1 MVLRNIKLTITY
13 DGSAFHGWQTQ
24 ANARTV
30 QETMEAALE
39 KMTGEDINL
48 TASGRTDAGVHAL
61 GQVANFKTGKN
72 IPLRGFERGLNSLLP
87 PEIAVISAR
96 EVSPDFH
103 SRTWAREKEY
113 LYRIVLFNGK
123 LPLLNQRAWI
133 VRNRL
138 RLDAMAGCA
147 AFLKGRHDFTSFMA
161 SGSSVK
167 TTTRTITGLEI
178 EKTRNREYEPMDL
191 DEIRIRIRADGFLRY
206 MVRNIVGFMVEA
218 GLGKREPSEVKEVLS
233 SRDRSQAGPCAPA
246 RGLYLYRVFY

>member
-1 MVLRNIKLTITY
+1 MILRNIKLTITY

-138 RLDAMAGCA
+138 RLGAMAGCA
-147 AFLKGRHDFTSFMA
+147 AFLKGKHDFTSFMA

-206 MVRNIVGFMVEA
+206 MVRNIVGFMVET
-218 GLGKREPSEVKEVLS
+218 GLGKREPSEVEEVLS

>member
-1 MVLRNIKLTITY
+1 MVPRNIKLTITY

-61 GQVANFKTGKN
+61 GQVANFKTGRN

-138 RLDAMAGCA
+138 RLGAMAGCA

-218 GLGKREPSEVKEVLS
+218 GLGKREPSEVEEVLS

>member
-1 MVLRNIKLTITY
+1 MILRNIKLTITY

-61 GQVANFKTGKN
+61 GQVANFKTGRN

-138 RLDAMAGCA
+138 RLGAMAGCA
-147 AFLKGRHDFTSFMA
+147 AFLKGKHDFTSFMA

-218 GLGKREPSEVKEVLS
+218 GLGKREPSEVEEVLS